1 MTVYR
6 RPDPIPLHRDRPAGE
21 FALRRVKPE
30 QEDLHHLVARQIFMA
45 ISGGSYSE
53 GSVLPTE
60 QALSEELGV
69 SRTALREAI
78 KGLASKG
85 ILETRRRRG
94 TLVLDRSNWNMLD
107 AEVIAWLRR
116 DDSRAV
122 SEQLWQTILALL
134 PALAGLAAARGPSP
148 HLRAAALLAGR
159 GDLDAR
165 TGFVLELARGV
176 GNRFALAIIAG
187 AWRSLSTADSGFL
200 EAATRGLTP
209 DAAAAIVQ
217 AIARFDSAGTEAKLR
232 SALVL
237 QPNVVPA

>member
-21 FALRRVKPE
+21 FSLRRVKPE
-30 QEDLHHLVARQIFMA
+30 QEDLHHLVARQIFLA
-45 ISGGSYSE
+45 ISGGSYPE

-60 QALSEELGV
+60 QALSAELGV

-116 DDSRAV
+116 GDSGAV
-122 SEQLWQTILALL
+122 SEQLWQTIVALL
-134 PALAGLAAARGPSP
+134 PALAGLAATRATTPQ
-148 HLRAAALLAGR
+148 LRACALPAGR
-159 GDLDAR
+159 NDLAAR
-165 TGFVLELARGV
+165 TEFVFEVARSV
-176 GNRFALAIIAG
+176 GNRFTLAIVAG
-187 AWRSLSTADSGFL
+187 AWRSLSTDDGGFL
-200 EAATRGLTP
+200 ESATRGLTP
-209 DAAAAIVQ
+209 DVAASIVQ
-217 AIARFDSAGTEAKLR
+217 SIARFHSQDAEVKLR
-232 SALVL
+232 SALIL